1 MVIEKRIGHRLN
13 YIEHGLQQN
22 PHVPNGK
29 EILLMELGYVTS
41 VHFTSSGIYLGHFEW
56 SDG

>member
-41 VHFTSSGIYLGHFEW
+41 VHFISSGIT
-56 SDG
+56 